1 MSSRELP
8 ATQYRRL
15 DRVSKLVGLALVAGG
30 LAVGG
35 DTAVGLALAMI
46 GAVIGVLTVFIEQS

>member
-8 ATQYRRL
+8 AAQYRRL
-15 DRVSKLVGLALVAGG
+15 DRASKLVGLALVAGG

-35 DTAVGLALAMI
+35 DTAAGFALATT
-46 GAVIGVLTVFIEQS
+46 GAAFGVLTVFIEQS